1 MTQHTAPRLIID
13 GKSRYVRNTNRLDRV
28 FRRLQVYRQLP
39 SLSSRQ
45 PVGERSLRPIEHAMM
60 NRGRPT
66 YRKDRG
72 KFELYAATWER
83 RFDAGIIIEFE
94 FYGRF
99 MRDDDVAPRGI
110 DKSRSTVI
118 RQPRWHL
125 EIWLESWY
133 FVRTGLE
140 SLWIEGYIDNYNHRF
155 VPLLNGKGRKKE
167 RNKSLLIVYNIHR

>member
-1 MTQHTAPRLIID
+1 MANPDTFGIRIGWTAYFVDYRYIANCHLFPVGSRSGRDLSDRSNTRWWIVVGRLI
-13 GKSRYVRNTNRLDRV
+13 GKIEESLNFT
-28 FRRLQVYRQLP
+28 LQL
-39 SLSSRQ
+39 
-45 PVGERSLRPIEHAMM
+45 ERGGS
-60 NRGRPT
+60 
-66 YRKDRG
+66 
-72 KFELYAATWER
+72 
-83 RFDAGIIIEFE
+83 IIIEFE

-140 SLWIEGYIDNYNHRF
+140 SLWFEGYIDNYNHRF